1 MDNALQ
7 SPEEQL
13 SHLFGGYRAEWLKGQ
28 IFELFTK
35 PSYFPEL
42 ETARPCMLVGGRGT
56 GKTTVLRGLS
66 YEGQFALSGKDP
78 REIQDWP
85 YYGLYYRVNT
95 NRVTAFNG
103 PELSEA
109 QWVPLFAHYFNLT
122 LCELVFKFLDW
133 YQLYS
138 GSDVEIG
145 RKGLLKIAASFNLDA
160 AATLREL
167 SEQIGLS
174 RTRFEAYINNVLDGE
189 RPSLSLQGA
198 PVDALLEALLSL
210 PEFEDKDFFF
220 LLDEYENFEPYQ
232 QQVVNTLI
240 KHCGELYSFKV
251 GVKELGIRRRTTL
264 NPNEQLIS
272 PADYERINIAE
283 KFEGDSFKRF
293 ALAVCNERIS
303 KLQVEGEIIRDVQ
316 RILPNLSEDLEAE
329 KLGIGPIVA
338 KYKGELRSAL
348 SPHDTAVL
356 DSLPDL
362 FVYLLGFWAEGKG
375 LSLVEVFE
383 DFIRNRVEWLTR
395 YDNYKHALLYT
406 IRRGKRGIQ
415 KFFSGWDVF
424 VQLAASNIRYLLELV
439 DQSLLLHLEEEQ
451 SLAQPVSFELQTKAA
466 HRIGKKNLSEL
477 EGLTV
482 HGAQLTKLLLGLG
495 RVFQIMASDARG
507 HAPEVNQFH
516 LSDQNGDVE
525 IEKLLSSAVMHLAL
539 IRSPGNKLADEADTR
554 EYDYMMHPIYTA
566 FFNFSYRRKRK
577 MMLSGSQLLGLV
589 KRPKISIRE
598 ILAQSNRSYENE
610 EPLPDQLRLFQSYY
624 YADS

>member
-1 MDNALQ
+1 MENDLQ

-35 PSYFPEL
+35 PAYFPEL

-56 GKTTVLRGLS
+56 GKTTALLGLS
-66 YEGQFALSGKDP
+66 YEGRFALSGEDTA
-78 REIQDWP
+78 EIDRWS

-103 PELSEA
+103 PELTET
-109 QWVPLFAHYFNLT
+109 QWIPLFAHYFNLV
-122 LCELVFKFLDW
+122 LCEAVFRFLDW

-138 GSDVEIG
+138 ESGVELSN
-145 RKGLLKIAASFNLDA
+145 RGLSKIAASFNLENA
-160 AATLREL
+160 ASLRDL
-167 SEQIGLS
+167 SDKVGIS
-174 RTRFEAYINNVLDGE
+174 KTRFEAYINNVIDAD
-189 RPSLSLQGA
+189 RPPLSMQGA
-198 PVDALLEALLSL
+198 PLDSLLEALLEL
-210 PEFEDKDFFF
+210 PQFESKDFFF

-240 KHCGELYSFKV
+240 KHCGELYTFKV

-283 KFEGDSFKRF
+283 KFEGENFKRF

-303 KLQVEGEIIRDVQ
+303 KLHVPGEIIRDVQ
-316 RILPNLSEDLEAE
+316 SLLPYLPEDLEAE
-329 KLGIGPIVA
+329 KLGVA
-338 KYKGELRSAL
+338 SFVERYKEQMRKGL
-348 SPHDTAVL
+348 SPDEAALL
-356 DSLPDL
+356 DELPL
-362 FVYLLGFWAEGKG
+362 LMIYLLGFWAESKTHD
-375 LSLVEVFE
+375 LSTVFQ
-383 DFIRNRVEWLTR
+383 DFISNRHEWDER

-424 VQLAASNIRYLLELV
+424 TQLAATNIRYLLELV
-439 DQSLLLHLEEEQ
+439 DQSLLLHLQ
-451 SLAQPVSFELQTKAA
+451 SGRSLADPVSFELQTQAA

-516 LSDQNGDVE
+516 LSDQSRGDE
-525 IEKLLSSAVMHLAL
+525 IENLLSSAVMHLAL

-554 EYDYMMHPIYTA
+554 EYDYRIHPIYSA
-566 FFNFSYRRKRK
+566 FFDFSYRRKRK
-577 MMLSGSQLLGLV
+577 MMLSGAQLIGLI
-589 KRPKISIRE
+589 KTPKSTIRE
-598 ILAQSNRSYENE
+598 ILAQSNRTYESD
-610 EPLPDQLRLFQSYY
+610 EPLPDQLRLFESYY
-624 YADS
+624 HADT